1 MMHLKKKKRLISAN
15 RDDFML
21 LRVYDISQPSC
32 SANHKLLRLLKCQET
47 SLLNS

>member
-1 MMHLKKKKRLISAN
+1 MMHLKKKRLISAN

-32 SANHKLLRLLKCQET
+32 SANHKLLKCQET